1 MIYLQMSGRLGNQFF
16 RYAAARAL
24 QIKFYPDEK
33 IVINYQQKVNGDSS
47 FYNMLRDYNIQ
58 DFEEDKAGSVLAH
71 HTSLCQKVIC
81 FPYLVGMKK
90 IKPEMCDEFARQ
102 DNRVKVVHKKNG
114 GLSDARNAGLKVA
127 SGEYILYV
135 DSDDYI
141 DIDSC
146 ERFMKA
152 RNNENIDI
160 IVGNAIME
168 KKDGNELINHSKIQE
183 GITYTSK
190 KFVEQ
195 AIKENQWYAPAWL
208 NMYRRDFLLENDL
221 FFEKGI
227 YFEDVQ
233 MLPRVFLVADTIRCM
248 NGTFY
253 HYIIRDNS
261 IMTSGKKDAAKAI
274 YPIHMNPVVR
284 NIANEYLDND
294 DRIHIIEPLDVLDF
308 HNFLS
313 RSYLILTD
321 SGGIQEEAPSLGKPV
336 LVMRDTTERPEG
348 IAAGTL
354 KLVGTEEET
363 IYNEFSRLLSD
374 REEYDAMSKASNP
387 YGDGHAC
394 ERIADILIK

>member
-1 MIYLQMSGRLGNQFF
+1 MFHTAEYMR
-16 RYAAARAL
+16 
-24 QIKFYPDEK
+24 
-33 IVINYQQKVNGDSS
+33 VI
-47 FYNMLRDYNIQ
+47 
-58 DFEEDKAGSVLAH
+58 
-71 HTSLCQKVIC
+71 
-81 FPYLVGMKK
+81 
-90 IKPEMCDEFARQ
+90 
-102 DNRVKVVHKKNG
+102 VVHKKNG

-261 IMTSGKKDAAKAI
+261 IMTSGKKDAARVRDSISI
-274 YPIHMNPVVR
+274 YEQWFSLFKKINDTELQR
-284 NIANEYLDND
+284 YL
-294 DRIHIIEPLDVLDF
+294 
-308 HNFLS
+308 
-313 RSYLILTD
+313 
-321 SGGIQEEAPSLGKPV
+321 
-336 LVMRDTTERPEG
+336 
-348 IAAGTL
+348 
-354 KLVGTEEET
+354 
-363 IYNEFSRLLSD
+363 
-374 REEYDAMSKASNP
+374 
-387 YGDGHAC
+387 YGV
-394 ERIADILIK
+394 LIKYYISNCKVRGIKGFVIDGLNFSFCFRNALNSKERVKVLFFGILPGVYCKYVR